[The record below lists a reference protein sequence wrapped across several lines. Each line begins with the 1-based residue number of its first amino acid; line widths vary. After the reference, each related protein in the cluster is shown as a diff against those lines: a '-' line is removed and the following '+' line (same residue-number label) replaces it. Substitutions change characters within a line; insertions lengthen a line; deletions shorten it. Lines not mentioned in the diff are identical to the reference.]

1 MTLALWE
8 EGFRNFRTRVVRSHL
23 QLPGTHD
30 HESLIVP
37 YLANLVI
44 CKKGHSHQKPPSTL
58 LNNTSAGNIPFQF
71 KPC

>member
-8 EGFRNFRTRVVRSHL
+8 EGFRNFRTRVVHSHL

-30 HESLIVP
+30 HESSIVP

-44 CKKGHSHQKPPSTL
+44 CKKRSFSPETTFYFTEQHLSR
-58 LNNTSAGNIPFQF
+58 
-71 KPC
+71 

>member
-44 CKKGHSHQKPPSTL
+44 CKKRSFSPETTFYFTEQHLSR
-58 LNNTSAGNIPFQF
+58 
-71 KPC
+71 